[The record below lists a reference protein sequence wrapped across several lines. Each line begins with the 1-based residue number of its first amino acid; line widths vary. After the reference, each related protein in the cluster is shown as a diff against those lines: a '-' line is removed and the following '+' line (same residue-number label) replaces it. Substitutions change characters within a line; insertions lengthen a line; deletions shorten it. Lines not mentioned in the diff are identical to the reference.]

1 MSDKRKIRRECGRL
15 LRNWFV
21 CLLVILF
28 AAGALG
34 GCAAYGPMNQATSA
48 DARIHRDE
56 DLKAFNEAVALT
68 ESLRYEE
75 AAARFGQV
83 FERLSNIGN
92 RPKAAESLFWLGFCR
107 EKQGRLTEAGEI
119 YRRVTQEYTSTTA
132 AREAGERLSR
142 LPK

>member
-1 MSDKRKIRRECGRL
+1 MSDKRHILRKCGRL

-28 AAGALG
+28 AAAALG
-34 GCAAYGPMNQATSA
+34 GCASYAPMNQARLT
-48 DARIHRDE
+48 DVRIHRDA